1 MRIIQQASTIFLRS
15 RPFQNDPDATS
26 YSGEQS
32 IARDY
37 GILEDNKTAFVY
49 QMGCNF
55 LSWRADG
62 ALRVTILVLLY
73 HVNAR
78 CTR

>member
-1 MRIIQQASTIFLRS
+1 MQPRILGHDVVV
-15 RPFQNDPDATS
+15 N
-26 YSGEQS
+26 SGEQS

-55 LSWRADG
+55 FK
-62 ALRVTILVLLY
+62 LV
-73 HVNAR
+73 
-78 CTR
+78 C